1 MGLLVATSL
10 VFWTRRSLR
19 RAEMLR
25 VVNEQ
30 VGFRNPPLQAMFPR
44 VVPDTPANRTLL
56 EPGARL
62 RLWSLHP
69 RSENPALLEVRLTSA
84 GLRLFTGAGSQFM
97 AIVGAGSREATQV
110 LDIRGDD
117 RNRQVRFRYRWT
129 QLHPAAGIFGD
140 AAPEIGREYEGEAL
154 LAYENERWRVLHWT
168 TPLEEAIARF
178 RTLGSPAARGP

>member
-10 VFWTRRSLR
+10 VFWTRRSSR
-19 RAEMLR
+19 REEMLR

-30 VGFRNPPLQAMFPR
+30 VAFRDPPLEVMFPR
-44 VVPDTPANRTLL
+44 VVADTPAHRELL
-56 EPGARL
+56 EPGAGL

-84 GLRLFTGAGSQFM
+84 GLRLFSGAGSQLM

-117 RNRQVRFRYRWT
+117 RNRRVRFRYRWT
-129 QLHPAAGIFGD
+129 QLHPATGIFGD

-168 TPLEEAIARF
+168 TPLEDAIARF
-178 RTLGSPAARGP
+178 RELGSPAERRP